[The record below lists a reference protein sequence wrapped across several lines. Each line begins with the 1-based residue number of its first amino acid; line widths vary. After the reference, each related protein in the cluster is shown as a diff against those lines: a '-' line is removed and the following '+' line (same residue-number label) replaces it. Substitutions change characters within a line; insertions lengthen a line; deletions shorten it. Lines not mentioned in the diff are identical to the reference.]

1 MSVSHLVRNARFI
14 QARTR
19 VDSIVFPGQ
28 PPTRGELAARVRA
41 ELRRRG
47 SDAEFTTRHV
57 SRLERGEIHWPK
69 DEAVR
74 LVLRT
79 VLGVSTDEELGL
91 HNSRRREFTAV
102 PEPSS
107 QPAAAAPGHHGHDRH
122 DHRDGSCAHVVTV
135 RQLLPENFFDQP
147 RIHTALDERDFGVI
161 FRAVRRHTG
170 LNQVELGSVL
180 GFNQGRVSKIEAG
193 KRGLREI
200 DEVLHVANVLG
211 LEPWRL
217 GFGRPAQCDTCQS
230 TNHPE

>member
-1 MSVSHLVRNARFI
+1 VSVNHLVRNARFI
-14 QARTR
+14 QARKS

-69 DEAVR
+69 DDAVR
-74 LVLRT
+74 LALRM

-91 HNSRRREFTAV
+91 HNSRRREFTAL
-102 PEPSS
+102 PEPSPEPA
-107 QPAAAAPGHHGHDRH
+107 QPAAEHHVHRRD
-122 DHRDGSCAHVVTV
+122 DHRDGSCTHVVMV

-147 RIHTALDERDFGVI
+147 RIRTALDERDFGVI
-161 FRAVRRHTG
+161 FRAVRRYTG

-193 KRGLREI
+193 KRGLHEI
-200 DEVLHVANVLG
+200 DEVMHVANVLG

-217 GFGRPAQCDTCQS
+217 GFGKPAQCDTCQS